1 MSEGDLAAAKSSF
14 DGPLKTITFSGRT
27 IRVCYTVDAAVA
39 NAWMDAHFPSLSCNV
54 PTCDDAPMTVI
65 GLDAEWK
72 PRFHRTVA
80 PPRPALVQ
88 VSDRDGNVLL
98 IHVCHM
104 KGAFPVRVSAAL
116 AHPRVLKVGVG
127 CSMMPTRSTSSVGPL
142 CAPASI
148 LWSRY
153 CVILVRKRRCLVAA
167 CSNLQPTIC
176 PLATGRQSPSR
187 WVQSPVPLCR
197 VGHNVLSHCGPVVW
211 CLCGVSP
218 RFQDCCVSRLTFAD
232 VQLGKVPVVRESN
245 PVCSVRCLGFGRYV
259 RQNATAALDR

>member
-1 MSEGDLAAAKSSF
+1 MSEGDLTAAKSSF
-14 DGPLKTITFSGRT
+14 DGPVKTITFSGRT

-127 CSMMPTRSTSSVGPL
+127 VLDDANKIHVLSRSPVRACVDLVESLLCHLGTEEALPGRSLFKLAAHYLSVGNWKTKSLTVGPVA
-142 CAPASI
+142 CA
-148 LWSRY
+148 L
-153 CVILVRKRRCLVAA
+153 
-167 CSNLQPTIC
+167 
-176 PLATGRQSPSR
+176 
-187 WVQSPVPLCR
+187 VQSWSQRFVALWASG
-197 VGHNVLSHCGPVVW
+197 VVSVW
-211 CLCGVSP
+211 CFTPFSGLLRLPFNFCRCPTGKSTRCP
-218 RFQDCCVSRLTFAD
+218 RVKSSMQR
-232 VQLGKVPVVRESN
+232 
-245 PVCSVRCLGFGRYV
+245 
-259 RQNATAALDR
+259 